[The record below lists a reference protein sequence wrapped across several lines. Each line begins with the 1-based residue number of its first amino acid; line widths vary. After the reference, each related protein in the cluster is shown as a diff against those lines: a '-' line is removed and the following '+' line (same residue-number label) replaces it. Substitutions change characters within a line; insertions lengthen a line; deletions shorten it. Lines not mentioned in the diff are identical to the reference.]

1 MQNQIVFIFLRER
14 ATLFSTIMA
23 DTTNNETNN
32 TAANTSS
39 TEKKEEDVHGWYVAS
54 TNFDMQ
60 QYLNKRLFG
69 QLKYFNEKSSSEK
82 KKYMKYQRHLIIGS
96 TITPLLVSL
105 SAYTWKTLVPSDSFA
120 NIITFI
126 LYIITLGVSAYVGG
140 LATFLKTFKYQE
152 NWTTTRAVCEMINRE
167 KFLYEAG
174 VGEYGN
180 SKKRDAIFVERI
192 EGLLAREQNQ
202 WLSASTNTEK
212 RDAKDEDKDGDG
224 IPDKKQGKTEEE
236 TTNHLS

>member
-1 MQNQIVFIFLRER
+1 LQNQIVFIFLRER

-54 TNFDMQ
+54 TGFNVNE
-60 QYLNKRLFG
+60 YLEKRIKG
-69 QLKYFNEKSSSEK
+69 QLAYFNSKSSEQKNKYFN
-82 KKYMKYQRHLIIGS
+82 YQWTLIICS
-96 TITPLLVSL
+96 SLTPILVSV
-105 SAYTWKTLVPSDSFA
+105 SESSIFQDGWPH
-120 NIITFI
+120 NII
-126 LYIITLGVSAYVGG
+126 YAITLITSFIVSV
-140 LATFLKTFKYQE
+140 LAAALKTFKYQE

-174 VGEYGN
+174 VGEYAS
-180 SKKRDAIFVERI
+180 SKRRDATFVERI

-202 WLSASTNTEK
+202 WLNASTNAEK

-224 IPDKKQGKTEEE
+224 IPDKKQGKTEDEII
-236 TTNHLS
+236 NHLS